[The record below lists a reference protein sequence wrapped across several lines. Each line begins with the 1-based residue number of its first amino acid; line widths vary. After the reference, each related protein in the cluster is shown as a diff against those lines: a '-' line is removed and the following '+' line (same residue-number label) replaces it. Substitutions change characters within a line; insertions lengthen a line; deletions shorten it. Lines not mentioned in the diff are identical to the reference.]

1 MKANNQNT
9 NYPNSFKKYI
19 KTKTLLFLVFAQS
32 AYAQTDTLNQVF
44 KDTFNL
50 ETIEIIAPD
59 EIKYEKKNNTYEF
72 DVSGTKFEKQINLI
86 QSLNLLPQLSI
97 QGNEIKFANQ
107 RCIIEI
113 NGQIL
118 ELPPDELINVLN
130 SIDPSQVS
138 KIYITTNS
146 YKYGNKSTVINIKMK
161 NINNQHRISAQ
172 TTHGSRYNYFN
183 DHSIQSTFKLKSVQ
197 NINSIKYTIN
207 PYFYSGSI
215 LKETPFDNISTSYNE
230 KDIREKMSIF
240 NQLAL
245 NITPKIDFIT
255 NDFYSHNQINN
266 NSLSFTNIQSIRQ
279 TNSSVKNENYYTENS
294 VNFDFSDSVKLQLS
308 GLFYR
313 KNEKQTNTE
322 SYFDT
327 LSNNQTI
334 RSRLPYIRLNADFT
348 LLKPYLNL
356 YTGIKIYQLN
366 SYSDNIFSNNSL
378 TKFKYHEQSAR
389 IYINI
394 EKIFRNINLNL
405 NLANEYIKLYN
416 TLISNDTP
424 NTFQYHINIP
434 LVNLNCN
441 WETSKKWYHSI
452 SLNNDVIKPNYA
464 NFNSIKS
471 ISNELYYSV
480 GSQNMKPSLAYQLNY
495 SVSNQKFFFST
506 NLSYIKNYISNM
518 LDYDASSNQ
527 ILNTYKNFNQIYAAD
542 ISLSYNNEL
551 IPNFWFLKSMSSLMY
566 INMKDNNYQIHP
578 TTPMFSS
585 ELIQYFLINNIQIG
599 LNYYFNSDFYDGLIY
614 HNLSH
619 YINFV
624 LSYAINKQLKVFIEI
639 NDPLKTNRDNQI
651 RTLLPNYVYQSKIY
665 YDYKFF
671 SIQIK
676 YTLQSKNF
684 KKSTITQDENEI
696 KRFD

>member
-1 MKANNQNT
+1 MFTQNT
-9 NYPNSFKKYI
+9 YS
-19 KTKTLLFLVFAQS
+19 
-32 AYAQTDTLNQVF
+32 QTDTLNQIF

-72 DVSGTKFEKQINLI
+72 DVSGTKFEKQINLT

-97 QGNEIKFANQ
+97 QNNEIKFANQ
-107 RCIIEI
+107 KCIIEI

-118 ELPPDELINVLN
+118 ELPADEIVNVLN

-146 YKYGNKSTVINIKMK
+146 YKYGNKSTVINIKTK
-161 NINNQHRISAQ
+161 NLNKQYRVSVQ

-183 DHSIQSTFKLKSVQ
+183 DQSIQSTFRVRSIQ
-197 NINSIKYTIN
+197 NMNSMKYNIT
-207 PYFYSGSI
+207 PYFYSGDIS
-215 LKETPFDNISTSYNE
+215 KVTPFDNISTSYNE
-230 KDIREKMSIF
+230 KDNRKKLNIF
-240 NQLAL
+240 NQLSF
-245 NITPKIDFIT
+245 NITPKISLIF
-255 NDFYSHNQINN
+255 NDFYSNNQINN
-266 NSLSFTNIQSIRQ
+266 NSLSFTKIQSIRQ
-279 TNSSVKNENYYTENS
+279 TTSSVKNESYYAENS
-294 VNFDFSDSVKLQLS
+294 VNFDFSDSSKLNIS
-308 GLFYR
+308 GLFYNR
-313 KNEKQTNTE
+313 NEKQTNSET
-322 SYFDT
+322 YFDT
-327 LSNNQTI
+327 LSAGQIIN
-334 RSRLPYIRLNADFT
+334 SRLPYIRLNADFT
-348 LLKPYLNL
+348 LLKPYFNL
-356 YTGIKIYQLN
+356 YSGIKVYQLN
-366 SYSDNIFSNNSL
+366 SFSDNILNNINR
-378 TKFKYHEQSAR
+378 TKFKYHEQSVRA
-389 IYINI
+389 YVTI
-394 EKIFRNINLNL
+394 EKNFGNISLNL
-405 NLANEYIKLYN
+405 NVANEYINLYN
-416 TLISNDTP
+416 TLNLNDTP
-424 NTFQYHINIP
+424 NTFQYHLNIP

-452 SLNNDVIKPNYA
+452 SLNNDVLKPNYS

-480 GSQNMKPSLAYQLNY
+480 GSQNMKPALAYQLNY
-495 SVSNQKFFFST
+495 SLSNQTIFLST
-506 NLSYIKNYISNM
+506 NLSYVKNYISNM
-518 LDYDASSNQ
+518 LDYDSHSNQ
-527 ILNTYKNFNQIYAAD
+527 ILNTYKNFNQIYSAD
-542 ISLSYNNEL
+542 ISISYNKEL
-551 IPNFWFLKSMSSLMY
+551 IPNFWFLKSMNTLMY
-566 INMKDNNYQIHP
+566 INIKDNNYQIHP

-624 LSYAINKQLKVFIEI
+624 LSYTINKQFKVFLEI

-651 RTLLPNYVYQSKIY
+651 RTLLPNYIYQSRIY

-684 KKSTITQDENEI
+684 KKSSITQDENEI